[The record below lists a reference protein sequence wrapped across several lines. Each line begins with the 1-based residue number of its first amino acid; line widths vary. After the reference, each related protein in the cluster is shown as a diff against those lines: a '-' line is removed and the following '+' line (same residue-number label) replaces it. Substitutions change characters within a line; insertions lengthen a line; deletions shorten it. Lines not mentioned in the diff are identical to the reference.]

1 MEEDIKASLVE
12 FVQYDH
18 DTGEKTLVSDM
29 GDTTPPQGDNSLPMQ
44 EYVVKR
50 NVEYP
55 TIEEQ
60 LDDLYH
66 NGIDGWKANIK
77 AVKDANPKPTGE

>member
-29 GDTTPPQGDNSLPMQ
+29 GDTTPPQCAQPP
-44 EYVVKR
+44 E
-50 NVEYP
+50 P
-55 TIEEQ
+55 TSR
-60 LDDLYH
+60 
-66 NGIDGWKANIK
+66 
-77 AVKDANPKPTGE
+77 